1 MLPAT
6 VSARG
11 WPRNGGCLCAGIARF
26 RNLIGLPGPVATAEV
41 VAQANVE
48 GNRRHG
54 FMEESVDAKGDGS
67 EQVAQLEGVSLP
79 DGSVRIR

>member
-1 MLPAT
+1 M
-6 VSARG
+6 
-11 WPRNGGCLCAGIARF
+11 
-26 RNLIGLPGPVATAEV
+26 
-41 VAQANVE
+41 AQANVE

>member
-1 MLPAT
+1 MRWHRPLPEPYRF
-6 VSARG
+6 S
-11 WPRNGGCLCAGIARF
+11 WSGGDG
-26 RNLIGLPGPVATAEV
+26 GSGGPS
-41 VAQANVE
+41 NVE